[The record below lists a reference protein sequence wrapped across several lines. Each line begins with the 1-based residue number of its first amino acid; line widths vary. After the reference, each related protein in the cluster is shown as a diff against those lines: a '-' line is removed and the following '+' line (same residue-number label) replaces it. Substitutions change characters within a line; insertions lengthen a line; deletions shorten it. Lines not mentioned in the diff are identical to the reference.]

1 VVAPADTG
9 MLSVAKPKKK
19 KITHI
24 AQLQSNDL
32 IWYRRAILG
41 HYISME
47 LMSDVQQQQCKEGDL
62 FLYWIHPNSLLHTE
76 CTQMGCR
83 VPFKGDR
90 ATELK
95 DFSLGEK

>member
-1 VVAPADTG
+1 VAPADTG

-62 FLYWIHPNSLLHTE
+62 FSVLDPPQQSTAHRVHTNGLSGAI
-76 CTQMGCR
+76 QGR
-83 VPFKGDR
+83 
-90 ATELK
+90 
-95 DFSLGEK
+95 